1 MGISKQVGMASAL
14 AVAATGGL
22 LLTNQ
27 NKAQAAELNQD
38 QQNQQSNIN
47 QVNGQT
53 QVQDHII
60 TINHPEGTVA
70 VWNGISNAKAT
81 GQELIHGSKY
91 KVIREA
97 IDPAGEKWFD
107 LGQNQW
113 IMAKYTN
120 EAVNNAQN
128 KQTAAPAQN
137 KQTTAP
143 AQSTQS
149 AQTASQSTQA
159 SVNSN
164 YSYNTVQNT
173 QNYGNYNSQSQA
185 HGNYNA
191 GSNTQVNNAVNNNTN
206 SYKQNSGYTSSVS
219 GDEAAAKNWI
229 AMRESGGSYT
239 ARNGRYIGKYQL
251 DSSYLGGDYSAA
263 NQERVA
269 DNYVRGRYGS
279 WVNAQRAWQAK
290 GWY

>member
-22 LLTNQ
+22 LLSNQ

-38 QQNQQSNIN
+38 QNQNQQNN
-47 QVNGQT
+47 VTEANGQT

-113 IMAKYTN
+113 IMARYTS
-120 EAVNNAQN
+120 EAVNKAQN
-128 KQTAAPAQN
+128 AQTAAPAQ
-137 KQTTAP
+137 KPT
-143 AQSTQS
+143 QSTQTS
-149 AQTASQSTQA
+149 SQSAQA

-173 QNYGNYNSQSQA
+173 QNYGNYNSQSQV
-185 HGNYNA
+185 HSNYNV

>member
-22 LLTNQ
+22 LLSNQ
-27 NKAQAAELNQD
+27 NKVQAAELNQD
-38 QQNQQSNIN
+38 QNQNQQNNVN
-47 QVNGQT
+47 QVNNQT

-70 VWNGISNAKAT
+70 VWNGISNARPT
-81 GQELIHGSKY
+81 GQELVHGSKY

-97 IDPAGEKWFD
+97 VDPAGEKWFD

-128 KQTAAPAQN
+128 KYTP
-137 KQTTAP
+137 AP
-143 AQSTQS
+143 AQSTQ
-149 AQTASQSTQA
+149 TASQSMQA

-185 HGNYNA
+185 HSNYN
-191 GSNTQVNNAVNNNTN
+191 V
-206 SYKQNSGYTSSVS
+206 
-219 GDEAAAKNWI
+219 
-229 AMRESGGSYT
+229 
-239 ARNGRYIGKYQL
+239 
-251 DSSYLGGDYSAA
+251 
-263 NQERVA
+263 
-269 DNYVRGRYGS
+269 
-279 WVNAQRAWQAK
+279 
-290 GWY
+290 